1 MKNIENILSEKILV
15 MDGAMGTMIQT
26 YDLREKDF
34 RGSRFL
40 DHKSDLKGNND
51 ILSITRP
58 NIIKEIHAAY
68 LEAGADIIETNTFN
82 STSISQLDYNLENIV
97 YELNKKSAKIAC
109 SVRNEYNIK
118 TPHKPRFVCGA
129 IGPTNKTASMSPDV
143 SSPGFRNIDFDEL
156 KKSYMEQVNGLVDGG
171 VDILMIETVF
181 DTLNCKAAIFAVETV
196 LDEKNINIPLMVS
209 GTITDASGRLL
220 SGQTVEAFW
229 HSIRHANLISVGLN
243 CALGAE
249 QMRPYIDEFSKIAD
263 TNILVYPNAGLPNEF
278 GGYDESPKDMATFL
292 EEFALSGLVN
302 IIGGCCGTGPE
313 HISEFVNSVESIS
326 PRIIPKSLPL
336 TKLSGLEAVTIR
348 PESNFINIGE
358 RTNVTGSL
366 KFKRLI
372 KEDKYDEAL
381 SVALEQVQSGAQ
393 IIDVNMDEGLIDGEK
408 AMIRFLR
415 LIAAEPDISKVP
427 IMIDSSKWSVIE
439 AGLKNIQGK
448 GIVNSISLKEGEEE
462 FIRQA
467 KLVRKYGAS
476 VIVMAFDEKGQA
488 DTFQRKINICER
500 AFGIL
505 TKQVKIEPQDIIFD
519 PNIFAVA
526 TGIEEHNQY
535 GKDFIDAAKS
545 IKEKMPY
552 SHVSGGV
559 SNLSFSFRGN
569 NGVREAM
576 HSCFLYHALKS
587 GMDMGIVNP
596 GQLTLYDD
604 IDKRL
609 KKAVEDVIFNKHAD
623 ATENLVEI
631 AENFI
636 GTKKKNKVIEN
647 KWRSLPITD
656 RLAYSLVEGIDQ
668 YIIEDTELAR
678 KNLKKPIDVIEGP
691 LMDGMNKV
699 GDLFGSGKMFL
710 PQVVKSAR
718 VMKKSVAHLVPFIEQ
733 EKEEKGIREVSNGTI
748 VLATVK
754 GDVHDIGKNIV
765 GVVLACNGYNI
776 IDLGVMVSADKILNA
791 VVESKAEIL
800 GLSGLITPSLD
811 EMVYVASEMKRRQID
826 IPLLIG
832 GATTSRKHTA
842 VKIDEKYPENVF
854 HVLDAS
860 RCVGVVSKLLKI
872 SKKDIFVEQTKNEYE
887 SLRDNF
893 YENQRV
899 TKLLS
904 LNKARSNKPVLNY
917 SPYLPD
923 KFGVKCFES
932 ISLNK
937 LVTYIDWAPFFHAWE
952 LHGSFPKILEDDIIG
967 KEAKKLFSDAKKMLD
982 KIVSEKL
989 LIAKGIYGLYP
1000 AKSKLEDVIIK
1011 SENISF
1017 KFPRQLL
1024 DKGKNPNFCLADY
1037 ISAEK
1042 DDAIGLFAVTAGH
1055 GLEEIVAKYENNLDD
1070 YNSIMVKVLADR
1082 LAEAA
1087 AEWMHEYVRKIGW
1100 GYAKNETSN
1109 LTDLLK
1115 EKYEGIRPAPGYP
1128 ACPSHME
1135 KDKIWKLLNV
1145 EKSIGISLTESRAML
1160 PTASV
1165 SGYYFSHP
1173 NSRYFS
1179 VLKNGNIK

>member
-636 GTKKKNKVIEN
+636 GTKKNKVIEN

-776 IDLGVMVSADKILNA
+776 IDLGVMVSADKILNV

-1100 GYAKNETSN
+1100 GYAKDETSN
-1109 LTDLLK
+1109 LADLLK
-1115 EKYEGIRPAPGYP
+1115 EKYKGIRPAPGYP

>member
-636 GTKKKNKVIEN
+636 GTKKNKVIEN

-776 IDLGVMVSADKILNA
+776 IDLGVMVSADKILNV

-1100 GYAKNETSN
+1100 GYAKDETSN

>member
-636 GTKKKNKVIEN
+636 GTKKNKVIEN

-1100 GYAKNETSN
+1100 GYAKDETSN

-1115 EKYEGIRPAPGYP
+1115 EKYKGIRPAPGYP